1 MKCIFILLILGVFC
15 GGCYESK
22 VDQFRLELIRKQ
34 LLAIENLQYELN
46 VNISALASLV
56 EALNSNK
63 YIVTVTETLRGYE
76 FGMNDGSIIRIYHG
90 EKGMGN

>member
-1 MKCIFILLILGVFC
+1 M
-15 GGCYESK
+15 
-22 VDQFRLELIRKQ
+22 
-34 LLAIENLQYELN
+34 LAIENLQYELN

-76 FGMNDGSIIRIYHG
+76 FGMNDGSIIRI
-90 EKGMGN
+90 